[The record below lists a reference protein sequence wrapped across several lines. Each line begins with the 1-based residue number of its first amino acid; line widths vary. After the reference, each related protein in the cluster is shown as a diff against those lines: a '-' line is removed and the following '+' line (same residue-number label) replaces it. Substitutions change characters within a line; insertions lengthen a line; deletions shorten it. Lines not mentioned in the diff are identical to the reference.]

1 MIESIEK
8 TKEILILN
16 GHYSPQDSVKIF
28 DLPNF
33 SQSICIIFALSV
45 PFGVISAAQLKPAH
59 LISQLST
66 PATLDASKIGLT
78 FSTHSS

>member
-33 SQSICIIFALSV
+33 LKDEIVHSDSELS
-45 PFGVISAAQLKPAH
+45 
-59 LISQLST
+59 LIH
-66 PATLDASKIGLT
+66 I
-78 FSTHSS
+78 

>member
-8 TKEILILN
+8 TKKILILN

-33 SQSICIIFALSV
+33 LKDEVVHSDSELPLYSCK
-45 PFGVISAAQLKPAH
+45 ISAGFPSPAPNH
-59 LISQLST
+59 I
-66 PATLDASKIGLT
+66 
-78 FSTHSS
+78 

>member
-33 SQSICIIFALSV
+33 LKNDFLVTLLFNFIINIISI
-45 PFGVISAAQLKPAH
+45 
-59 LISQLST
+59 
-66 PATLDASKIGLT
+66 
-78 FSTHSS
+78 

>member
-33 SQSICIIFALSV
+33 
-45 PFGVISAAQLKPAH
+45 LKDEACE
-59 LISQLST
+59 
-66 PATLDASKIGLT
+66 
-78 FSTHSS
+78 FN